1 MIGSWT
7 QRLTRLGREFWLGTR
22 QLLYPGLCIL
32 CGRPL
37 PSQQEHFCTVCHH
50 EVFTDLHPACPRC
63 GGTIGPFSAR
73 ADGCHACRN
82 EGLAFEQV
90 IRVKT
95 YDGLIREIILR
106 LKNQQGES
114 LAELLGECWAEQA
127 AARFAALQVDALVP
141 IPLHWLRRWQRGY
154 NQSAAL
160 CRGLAARLRLTCC
173 PSWLRRIRNT
183 PRQTSQTPAGRKA
196 NVRGA
201 FAVRSPAAV
210 KGKAVLLVDD
220 VMTTGATV
228 GEAAKVLRAAG
239 ASRVAIAVLA
249 RAQG

>member
-1 MIGSWT
+1 MIVSWR
-7 QRLTRLGREFWLGTR
+7 QRLIRLGREFWLGAR
-22 QLLYPGLCIL
+22 QLLYPGCCLL

-37 PSQQEHFCTVCHH
+37 PLEQLHFCSVCHH
-50 EVFTDLHPACPRC
+50 DVFTDTHPTCPRC
-63 GGTIGPFSAR
+63 AGTIGPFTASVE
-73 ADGCHACRN
+73 GCHACRN
-82 EGLAFEQV
+82 ERFAFEQV
-90 IRVKT
+90 LRVKS
-95 YDGLIREIILR
+95 YDGLLREVILR
-106 LKNQQGES
+106 MKNQRGES
-114 LAELLGECWAEQA
+114 LGELLGECWAEQA
-127 AARFAALQVDALVP
+127 AERFAALQVQAIVP

-160 CRGLAARLRLTCC
+160 SRGLAARLGLPCC

-196 NVRGA
+196 NMRGA
-201 FAVRSPAAV
+201 FAVRSPADV
-210 KGKAVLLVDD
+210 KGKAILLVDD

-239 ASRVAIAVLA
+239 AARVVAAVLA